1 MDKTTTDLD
10 YLRLLSRQYPSIRA
24 VSTGIISREAV
35 LELPKGTEHFISDV
49 HGEYESF
56 RHVLK
61 NGSGIIKW
69 KIEET
74 FGHRITSDEKK
85 QLATLIYYPEEK
97 LDMLLRSIKGKK
109 GWYRMTLLRLITLC
123 RVITSKYSPS
133 RIPHALDDDFGTL
146 IEDLLQAQPDD
157 RNRERYYRKIIDT
170 IIEIDRADDFIIT
183 ICRLIQRF
191 SVDRLHI
198 IGDIFDRGPG
208 SEIIMDTLLSY
219 HSVDIQWGNH
229 DILWMG
235 AAAGSRACIANV
247 VRVALRYGNLNT
259 LEGGYGI
266 NLLPL
271 ATFALEKYPDD
282 PCRSFLPHLSD
293 RETYNPKTIELMA
306 RMHKAITIIQFKL
319 EGQLIDRRPDL
330 GMEDRNLLKRID
342 YLRGT
347 IDLDGAD
354 YPLNDINLPTV
365 DPENPCRLT
374 DGEKEVINL
383 LQSSF
388 SHSEKL
394 QRHAR
399 FLLATGSIY
408 LVRNSNLLYHGCIP
422 MKSDGS
428 FEEVEFQGKK
438 YQGRSLMD
446 YLEQTAREGYFGGR
460 DTEEKSY
467 GEDIM
472 WYLWSGS
479 NSPLFGKEKMAT
491 FERHFIDDSNTHR
504 EEKNPYYRF
513 RDRESSCTKIL
524 REFGLNPKTSHI
536 INGHVPVEVKKGE
549 SPIKANGKLVVI
561 DGGFARAYQEKTG
574 IAGYTLIYNPRGLLL
589 ASHEPFESTRQ
600 AIADEKDILSTTVI
614 LEKSTRR
621 LKIKDTDQGQIIR
634 EEIKSLRRL
643 LQAYREG
650 RIAVN
655 GE

>member
-1 MDKTTTDLD
+1 MSKILKDLE
-10 YLRLLSRQYPSIRA
+10 YLKLLSRQYPSIRA
-24 VSTGIISREAV
+24 VSTGIISHEAV

-74 FGHRITSDEKK
+74 FGDQVSSAEKK
-85 QLATLIYYPEEK
+85 QLATLIYYPKEK
-97 LDMLLRSIKGKK
+97 LEILLRTMEERNI
-109 GWYRMTLLRLITLC
+109 WYRTTLLRLITLC
-123 RVITSKYSPS
+123 QVITSKYSPS
-133 RIPHALDDDFGTL
+133 RISLALEGEFGTL
-146 IEDLLQAQPDD
+146 IEDLLQTRPDD
-157 RNRERYYRKIIDT
+157 RNRKKYYFRIIDT

-183 ICRLIQRF
+183 ICLLIQRF

-247 VRVALRYGNLNT
+247 LRVALRYGNLNT

-271 ATFALEKYPDD
+271 ATFAMEAYHNDLCP
-282 PCRSFLPHLSD
+282 SFIPHPSGG
-293 RETYNPKTIELMA
+293 ETYNRKTIELMA

-319 EGQLIDRRPDL
+319 EGKLIDDHPDL
-330 GMEDRNLLKRID
+330 GMDDRNLLTRID
-342 YLRGT
+342 YSRGT
-347 IDLDGAD
+347 IDLDGTE
-354 YPLNDINLPTV
+354 YPLNDTNFPTI
-365 DPENPCRLT
+365 DPENPCRLS
-374 DGEKEVINL
+374 DEEEEVMGL
-383 LQSSF
+383 LQASF

-394 QRHAR
+394 QRHTR
-399 FLLATGSIY
+399 FLFARGSIY
-408 LVRNSNLLYHGCIP
+408 LVRNSNLLYHGSIP
-422 MKSDGS
+422 MKSDGT
-428 FEEVEFQGKK
+428 FTEVEFAGKK
-438 YQGRSLMD
+438 YQSKSLLD
-446 YLEQTAREGYFGGR
+446 YLEQSAREGYFGGR
-460 DTEEKSY
+460 DTEEKSH

-479 NSPLFGKEKMAT
+479 NSPLFGKNKMAT
-491 FERHFIDDSNTHR
+491 FERHFINDKNSHR
-504 EEKNPYYRF
+504 EDKNPYYKY
-513 RDRESSCTKIL
+513 RDKESSCNRIL
-524 REFGLNPKTSHI
+524 MEFGLNPKRSHI

-549 SPIKANGKLVVI
+549 SPIKANGKLLVI
-561 DGGFARAYQEKTG
+561 DGGFARAYQKKTG

-589 ASHEPFESTRQ
+589 ASHEPFQSTLK
-600 AIADEKDILSTTVI
+600 AITEEQDIISTTVI
-614 LEKSTRR
+614 LERSPRR
-621 LKIKDTDQGQIIR
+621 LRIKDTDQGRMIR
-634 EEIKSLRRL
+634 KELKSLQAL
-643 LQAYREG
+643 LLAYREG

-655 GE
+655 D

>member
-1 MDKTTTDLD
+1 VNKSTTDLD
-10 YLRLLSRQYPSIRA
+10 YLRLLSRQYSSIRA

-74 FGHRITSDEKK
+74 FGTRIPSAEKR

-97 LDMLLRSIKGKK
+97 LDMLLRSIKRKES
-109 GWYRMTLLRLITLC
+109 WYRITLLRLITLC

-133 RIPHALDDDFGTL
+133 RIPHALDNEFGTL

-157 RNRERYYRKIIDT
+157 RNRKKYYSRIIDT
-170 IIEIDRADDFIIT
+170 IISIDRADDFIIT

-247 VRVALRYGNLNT
+247 LRVALRYCNLNT

-271 ATFALEKYPDD
+271 ATFALEIYHDD
-282 PCRSFLPHLSD
+282 LCPSFLPHSSGE
-293 RETYNPKTIELMA
+293 ETYNPKTLELMA

-330 GMEDRNLLKRID
+330 GMKGRNLLKRID

-354 YPLNDINLPTV
+354 YSLNDTNFPTV
-365 DPENPCRLT
+365 NPENPCRLT
-374 DGEKEVINL
+374 DDEEEVINL
-383 LQSSF
+383 LQASF
-388 SHSEKL
+388 SHSDKL
-394 QRHAR
+394 QRHSR
-399 FLLATGSIY
+399 FLFARGSIY

-422 MKSDGS
+422 MKNDGS

-438 YQGRSLMD
+438 YQGRSLLD

-460 DTEEKSY
+460 DTEKKSY
-467 GEDIM
+467 GKDIM

-504 EEKNPYYRF
+504 EEKNPYYQF
-513 RDRESSCTKIL
+513 RDQESSCTRIL

-536 INGHVPVEVKKGE
+536 INGHVPVEVRKGE
-549 SPIKANGKLVVI
+549 SPIKANGKLLVI
-561 DGGFARAYQEKTG
+561 DGGFARAYQKKTG

-589 ASHEPFESTRQ
+589 ASHEPFESTRK
-600 AIADEKDILSTTVI
+600 AITEEKDILSTTVI

-621 LKIKDTDQGQIIR
+621 LKIKDTDQGRIIQ
-634 EEIKSLRRL
+634 EELKSLQL
-643 LQAYREG
+643 LLRAYREG
-650 RIAVN
+650 RIAIN
-655 GE
+655 E

>member
-1 MDKTTTDLD
+1 METTITDLD

-24 VSTGIISREAV
+24 VSTGIIGREAV

-69 KIEET
+69 KIDET
-74 FGHRITSDEKK
+74 FGTRVPSAEKR
-85 QLATLIYYPEEK
+85 QLATLIYYPKEK
-97 LDMLLRSIKGKK
+97 LDLLLRSIKGKK
-109 GWYRMTLLRLITLC
+109 SWYRMTLLRLITIC
-123 RVITSKYSPS
+123 RVVTSKYSPS
-133 RIPHALDDDFGTL
+133 RIPHALDNEFGTL

-157 RNRERYYRKIIDT
+157 RNRKKYYRKIIDT

-191 SVDRLHI
+191 AVDRLHI

-247 VRVALRYGNLNT
+247 LRVALRYGNLNT
-259 LEGGYGI
+259 LESGYGI

-271 ATFALEKYPDD
+271 ATFALEMYSHD
-282 PCRSFLPHLSD
+282 PCPSFRPHSSD
-293 RETYNPKTIELMA
+293 GETYNPKTLELMA
-306 RMHKAITIIQFKL
+306 RMHKAITLIQFKL
-319 EGQLIDRRPDL
+319 EGQLIDRRPNL
-330 GMEDRNLLKRID
+330 RMKDRNILRRID

-347 IDLDGAD
+347 INLDGAD
-354 YPLNDINLPTV
+354 YPLNDTNFPTV
-365 DPENPCRLT
+365 NPKNPCRLT

-388 SHSEKL
+388 SHSDKL

-399 FLLATGSIY
+399 FLFAAGSIY

-428 FEEVEFQGKK
+428 FKEVELQGKK
-438 YQGRSLMD
+438 YRGRSLMD

-472 WYLWSGS
+472 WYLWSGLH
-479 NSPLFGKEKMAT
+479 SPLFGKEKMAT

-513 RDRESSCTKIL
+513 RDRESSCNRIL
-524 REFGLNPKTSHI
+524 REFGLNPKSSHI
-536 INGHVPVEVKKGE
+536 INGHVSVEVKKGE
-549 SPIKANGKLVVI
+549 SPIKANGKLLVI
-561 DGGFARAYQEKTG
+561 DGGFARAYQKKTG